1 MLAHA
6 YNLRILEMG
15 HEDQFKVILSYS
27 LHSKFEVC
35 LGYMRREGEK
45 ENKRR
50 GRSQVVVAFN
60 CSIWEAE
67 AGRSLRLRPAWSTK

>member
-35 LGYMRREGEK
+35 LCYMRRKERKKIKGEEGV
-45 ENKRR
+45 R
-50 GRSQVVVAFN
+50 
-60 CSIWEAE
+60 W
-67 AGRSLRLRPAWSTK
+67 